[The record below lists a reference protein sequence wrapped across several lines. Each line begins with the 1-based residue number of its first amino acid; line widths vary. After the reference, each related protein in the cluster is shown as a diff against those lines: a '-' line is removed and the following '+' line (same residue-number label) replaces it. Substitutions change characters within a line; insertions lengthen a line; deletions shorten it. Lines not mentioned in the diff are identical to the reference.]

1 MAASGGFDAKSWG
14 EEFRG
19 HKVVLTGAC
28 GVLGRWIADAF
39 AKVGARL
46 CLSDRDDSG
55 LRKLADGLGI
65 ASNGGLTHHTELT
78 EAASID
84 ALVNAV
90 ATTWGAPD
98 IVVNNAGVYP
108 SGFLIDIDAAEWDRI
123 FGVNL
128 RAPFLISR
136 GFAKQMIAVQQA
148 GSIINISSG
157 AARKMRRTVAPYCV
171 SKTALDRLTKGFAL
185 ELAEF
190 GIRVNAVEPGFA
202 PGSTASPLTP
212 AHVEA
217 TLGQIPL
224 GRGTTQGDVA
234 NAILYLCSAKA
245 GYVTGATLSVDGGNS
260 IGSLAVYQDK
270 KRSG

>member
-1 MAASGGFDAKSWG
+1 
-14 EEFRG
+14 
-19 HKVVLTGAC
+19 V
-28 GVLGRWIADAF
+28 
-39 AKVGARL
+39 
-46 CLSDRDDSG
+46 
-55 LRKLADGLGI
+55 
-65 ASNGGLTHHTELT
+65 
-78 EAASID
+78 
-84 ALVNAV
+84 
-90 ATTWGAPD
+90 GAPD

-136 GFAKQMIAVQQA
+136 GFAKQMIAARQP

-202 PGSTASPLTP
+202 PGSMSSPLTP

-224 GRGTTQGDVA
+224 GARHHSGRRRERDPLPVLGQGRLRHGCHAERGRWQLDRHPRGLSGKEA
-234 NAILYLCSAKA
+234 A
-245 GYVTGATLSVDGGNS
+245 G
-260 IGSLAVYQDK
+260 LAGVGLVG
-270 KRSG
+270 RS

>member
-1 MAASGGFDAKSWG
+1 MTDAAAFGTKSWG
-14 EEFRG
+14 DEFRG
-19 HKVVLTGAC
+19 RKVVLTGAC
-28 GVLGRWIADAF
+28 GVLGRWIADAL

-46 CLSDRDDSG
+46 CLSDRDESG
-55 LRKLADGLGI
+55 LHKLAEELHV
-65 ASNGGLTHHTELT
+65 AANGGLAHRTELT

-84 ALVNAV
+84 GFIAAV
-90 ATTWGAPD
+90 ATAWGAPD

-136 GFAKQMIAVQQA
+136 GFAKQMIAARQA
-148 GSIINISSG
+148 GSIVNISSG
-157 AARKMRRTVAPYCV
+157 ASRKMRRTVAPYCV
-171 SKTALDRLTKGFAL
+171 SKTALDRLTKGFAI

-202 PGSTASPLTP
+202 PGSTASPLTS

-224 GRGTTQGDVA
+224 GRGTSQADVA
-234 NAILYLCSAKA
+234 NAILYLCSARA
-245 GYVTGATLSVDGGNS
+245 GYITGATLSVDGGNS

-270 KRSG
+270 KRPG